1 MAFWQL
7 WPAQIFAYLVTAI
20 PVGLMVFLGAPA
32 VTGIIEMLTGT
43 PLHILQVIGSLLP
56 AIGIGM
62 LLQMLNTRSGIL
74 LFFILGFFLETY
86 SGLPMLIVAI
96 FGGIFAW
103 VYSEL
108 KFRKEEE

>member
-1 MAFWQL
+1 M
-7 WPAQIFAYLVTAI
+7 
-20 PVGLMVFLGAPA
+20 
-32 VTGIIEMLTGT
+32 
-43 PLHILQVIGSLLP
+43 
-56 AIGIGM
+56 
-62 LLQMLNTRSGIL
+62 QMLNTRSGIL

-86 SGLPMLIVAI
+86 SGLSMLIVAI